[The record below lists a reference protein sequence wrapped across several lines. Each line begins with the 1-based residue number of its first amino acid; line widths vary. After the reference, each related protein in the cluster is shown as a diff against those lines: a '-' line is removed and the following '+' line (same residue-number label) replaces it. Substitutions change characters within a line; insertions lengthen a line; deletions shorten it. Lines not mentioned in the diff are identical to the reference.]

1 MNVGSCQQVTNDVIV
16 WIVRKPSQMMAIL
29 RTERLILQP
38 LLASDSEE
46 LFAAR
51 GDQEVMA
58 FWDGPPDAAPSETAA
73 VVEFLLADVRH
84 GTAQYWSVRL
94 QHDASFVGVC
104 DLSEIREGETADIG
118 FMLLR
123 RFWGLGF
130 GSEIVSSLLAHAASL
145 GLKTVSARIH
155 SGNARSRQLLLGTG
169 FQLAKASQR
178 HEIRPGVFCDCE
190 WYESKLPSCPTS

>member
-1 MNVGSCQQVTNDVIV
+1 
-16 WIVRKPSQMMAIL
+16 MMTTL

-38 LLASDSEE
+38 LMASDSEE

-51 GDQEVMA
+51 GDQDVMA
-58 FWDGPPDAAPSETAA
+58 FWDGPPDAAPSET
-73 VVEFLLADVRH
+73 VTIVEFLLADVLH
-84 GTAQYWSVRL
+84 GTAQYWSARL

-130 GSEIVSSLLAHAASL
+130 GSEMVCSLLVHAAYV

-155 SGNARSRQLLLGTG
+155 SGNARSEQLLLGTG
-169 FQLAKASQR
+169 FQLVKASQS
-178 HEIRPGVFCDCE
+178 HEIRPGVFRDCE
-190 WYESKLPSCPTS
+190 WYESKLPSRPTA

>member
-1 MNVGSCQQVTNDVIV
+1 MTT
-16 WIVRKPSQMMAIL
+16 L
-29 RTERLILQP
+29 RTARLILQP
-38 LLASDSEE
+38 LMVSDSEE

-58 FWDGPPDAAPSETAA
+58 FWDGPPDSAPSETAA
-73 VVEFLLADVRH
+73 IVEFLLAEVLH
-84 GTAQYWSVRL
+84 GTAQYWSARV

-104 DLSEIREGETADIG
+104 DLSEIQEGATADIG

-123 RFWGLGF
+123 RFWGLGL
-130 GSEIVSSLLAHAASL
+130 GSEIVCSLLLHAASL

-169 FQLAKASQR
+169 FQLVKASQR
-178 HEIRPGVFCDCE
+178 HEIRPGVFRDCE
-190 WYESKLPSCPTS
+190 WYESKLPSRPTS